1 MVIAGSAP
9 GFGSSEE
16 PENRARW
23 AAPGVPEISE
33 NQHSPGEL
41 APRSADR
48 DAASSG
54 AVAAVSAVEAAERAL
69 GAVAGLTDFAPESLS
84 ANDLLRFVG
93 LLANIS
99 RVVEGRQVSNVGD
112 IARRSD
118 TGAGFDGLAARHG
131 SASPTALFEKVT
143 GVKNSTAYR
152 YTKLAQRTTPRV
164 SDTGLPLEPV
174 FAQTAKALAEGT
186 IGLDVAEAI
195 TSTLAPVLSR
205 VAPEQLDWAEA
216 TLLGNATGADGE
228 VPVAA
233 DALRGQARMFCA
245 VLDPDGV
252 QPSAEELHEA
262 RSLVFRHLDDGSMRL
277 TGVLSPEQA
286 AHVTPVF
293 DAFMSKRTSPAFMQ
307 ADELAAK
314 EQAPENRSRPQ
325 ERADVF
331 TSIVAGTGTQDSTPK
346 LHGRAPTVLVTVS
359 EDDLE
364 NGNGAAWSPGTPA
377 ALPMSF
383 VKQMRCNGNTRR
395 VTIDQHG
402 DVLNLGDTERFFT
415 AKQRLALVARD
426 GTTCAA
432 VDCDIPAW
440 LCEAHHIQGWD
451 NGGPT
456 NLDNGVLLC
465 WFHHRLVE
473 HGEWAITRN
482 HDGHPKLVPPGWYVN
497 RKYLGK
503 RRRQGD
509 NEDGNSSGDNPD
521 GDDPGESPRGNGH
534 GGDDGPSGGD
544 RPSGSDRPS
553 DGGNSEGGGHPGG
566 SGRPIDGDRPG
577 GSGRP
582 GGGTGSEQKGSPR
595 DRGGPEGHPPDDG
608 RDTGPRT

>member
-1 MVIAGSAP
+1 MVNAGSAP

-16 PENRARW
+16 PENHARR
-23 AAPGVPEISE
+23 AAPGVPESSE
-33 NQHSPGEL
+33 CQQSQGSL
-41 APRSADR
+41 D
-48 DAASSG
+48 
-54 AVAAVSAVEAAERAL
+54 AVACAAGERLLDA
-69 GAVAGLTDFAPESLS
+69 LTDLRDVDPHGLS
-84 ANDLLRFVG
+84 SDGLLHYVG
-93 LLANIS
+93 LLGTAT
-99 RVVEGRQVSNVGD
+99 RFLEGRQVGNVGD

-118 TGAGFDGLAARHG
+118 TGAGLDGLAARHG
-131 SASPTALFEKVT
+131 SASPAALFEKVT
-143 GVKNSTAYR
+143 GVKNSTAHR

-174 FAQTAKALAEGT
+174 FAQTAEALAEGT

-195 TSTLAPVLSR
+195 TSTLAPVLPR
-205 VAPEQLDWAEA
+205 VAPEQMDWAEA

-252 QPSAEELHEA
+252 QPSAKELHEA

-307 ADELAAK
+307 ADELADK

-331 TSIVAGTGTQDSTPK
+331 TSIIAGTGTQDSTPK
-346 LHGRAPTVLVTVS
+346 LHGRAPTVLVTVK
-359 EDDLE
+359 DTDLE

-395 VTIDQHG
+395 VTLDQHG

-432 VDCDIPAW
+432 ADCDIPAW

-503 RRRQGD
+503 RHRPGD
-509 NEDGNSSGDNPD
+509 HP
-521 GDDPGESPRGNGH
+521 GDDPGDNPGGDAPGENPRG
-534 GGDDGPSGGD
+534 GGCGDGPGETPGCGDGPSGGD
-544 RPSGSDRPS
+544 RPSGSDRLS

-566 SGRPIDGDRPG
+566 SGRPRGSGSFGNG
-577 GSGRP
+577 GSSGS
-582 GGGTGSEQKGSPR
+582 GAGYGSDGGSEQRGNPEDPDSP
-595 DRGGPEGHPPDDG
+595 GGHPPDDG